1 MFASYTK
8 IKIAQRV
15 NLQQVILHQAFLNE
29 TFIINKMAKIL
40 LISPVKEERIFSEKH
55 LILLQK
61 LP

>member
-1 MFASYTK
+1 VFASYTK